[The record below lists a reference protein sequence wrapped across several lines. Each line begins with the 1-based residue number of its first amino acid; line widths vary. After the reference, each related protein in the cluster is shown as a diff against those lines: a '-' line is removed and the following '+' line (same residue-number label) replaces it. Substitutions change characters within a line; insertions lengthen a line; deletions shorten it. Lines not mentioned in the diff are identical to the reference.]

1 MTINADLHTHT
12 IFSHGK
18 GTPEE
23 VVQAAISKGL
33 KKVAITDHAPSHIFY
48 GIRNVQKY
56 LDTISRLKDR
66 YAGTIEV
73 LAGMEL
79 NIISLDG
86 RLGVDEK
93 ILDQL
98 DILLFAFHK
107 AVLYRD
113 FKSAAHFYILRK
125 NKADVNT
132 QAYIRTLKANNIHIL
147 AHPGY
152 SIPLDHGAL
161 AAECAQRGTMVEIN
175 ASHHE
180 MSLESLKIY
189 MDAGVSFAVS
199 SDAHRAQDVG
209 QFKTAIAFAT
219 KAGIEKS
226 RIINAE

>member
-12 IFSHGK
+12 VFSHGK
-18 GTPEE
+18 GTPEQ
-23 VVQAAISKGL
+23 VVRAAVEKGL

-56 LDTISRLKDR
+56 LDTIRRLQDR

-79 NIISLDG
+79 NIVSLDG
-86 RLGVDEK
+86 RLGPVEK
-93 ILDQL
+93 ILHKL
-98 DILLFAFHK
+98 DIVLFAFHK

-113 FKSAAHFYILRK
+113 LKSAGHFYLSRK
-125 NKADVNT
+125 RGADLNT
-132 QAYIRTLKANNIHIL
+132 QGYIRALEANTINIL

-152 SIPLDHGAL
+152 SIPLDHKAL
-161 AAECAQRGTMVEIN
+161 AAVCARKGTAVEIN

-180 MSLESLKIY
+180 LSLENLKIY
-189 MDAGVSFAVS
+189 RDAGVRFVIS
-199 SDAHRAQDVG
+199 SDAHKLKNVG
-209 QFKTAIAFAT
+209 EFGNAVELAE
-219 KAGIEKS
+219 KAGIDKT